1 MDTITIGTTI
11 FQIHL
16 HEEWPCLECVVNE
29 PQEEIQ
35 VDWSDAHRTGAG
47 GKGKS
52 VYASSATVSA
62 SASSTTDS
70 TGKQNDWKST
80 ESRRI
85 ALTAEAKRAET
96 QRRSALAMKNLK
108 ASYFGGEAGKGGG
121 TGKSTGK
128 DEEGKKQG
136 RGKRK
141 FEMDRDE
148 GWKRKRGEVE

>member
-1 MDTITIGTTI
+1 
-11 FQIHL
+11 
-16 HEEWPCLECVVNE
+16 
-29 PQEEIQ
+29 
-35 VDWSDAHRTGAG
+35 
-47 GKGKS
+47 
-52 VYASSATVSA
+52 
-62 SASSTTDS
+62 
-70 TGKQNDWKST
+70 
-80 ESRRI
+80 
-85 ALTAEAKRAET
+85 
-96 QRRSALAMKNLK
+96 MKNLK